1 MRLSRLVGL
10 VLTLATL
17 LAALGAPE
25 EAHAVDIRVRGEGK
39 IFADVQAAGTTLQV
53 AGALRDEFGRS
64 LPFRD
69 LELSVMNVHSQR
81 SALRSVKLTTDIQGR
96 FQLQQD
102 LDPGDYAVTMRF
114 IGTEHLAGDDLVSQV
129 SLNAQPPR
137 VDIHIPRLVAGQ
149 SQPANLRVRASVAGI
164 GVSGAA
170 LVAVNGKSVETIE
183 LDHYGRGALDVVKHL
198 DPGEN
203 LVEVSL
209 PATARRPEA
218 TDVARTR
225 FSRSPILTATAS
237 ASHRRLERGLAVRGE
252 VKDELGPLTS
262 GSVLITFERV
272 GFAEGDDAPRL
283 PDAAK
288 HRAEVELGE
297 GGVFEGF
304 ISGQIVRDGQWR
316 AHVVYQPDAG
326 KSLETLTQVVT
337 FDQSSS
343 RFFLNLLGALAIL
356 LGVGVLVVRLSTID
370 FAALLARL
378 GRKDDDGVI
387 APDFA
392 ESEPIVIEAL
402 EDGSGVEPVA
412 HDRLAGLIWDTWRA
426 APVGSAQ
433 LEFSQGGRVVYQ
445 TTSALDGTFR
455 TDSLGAGAWHLDVIA
470 PGFSRGTLDFE
481 LPHGGEYSRFRIG
494 LTAVPLKIRRYYQS
508 WVRRTHGDDLWG
520 RLSPRQIEATIWSA
534 FDVASVAVEDSRGR
548 EQLRQSIE
556 ALLADDGAG
565 VGADPEELLLAMTE
579 IVEEAYFSSR
589 IYDEQLWQVLV
600 QITTQLDARKEV
612 P

>member
-1 MRLSRLVGL
+1 MRWSRIVGL
-10 VLTLATL
+10 VIT
-17 LAALGAPE
+17 LAALLTAISAPG
-25 EAHAVDIRVRGEGK
+25 EALAVDIRVRGEGR

-81 SALRSVKLTTDIQGR
+81 STLRSVKLTTDIQGR

-129 SLNAQPPR
+129 SLKAQPPR
-137 VDIHIPRLVAGQ
+137 VDVHIPRLVAGQ

-183 LDHYGRGALDVVKHL
+183 LDHYGRGAIDVVEHL

-225 FSRSPILTATAS
+225 FSRSPILIASAS

-252 VKDELGPLTS
+252 VKDDLGPLTS

-272 GFAEGDDAPRL
+272 GGAGDDEAQL
-283 PDAAK
+283 LGATK

-297 GGVFEGF
+297 RGAFEGF

-316 AHVVYQPDAG
+316 AHVMYQPDAG
-326 KSLETLTQVVT
+326 QSLETLTQVVT

-343 RFFLNLLGALAIL
+343 RFFLNLLGVIAIL

-370 FAALLARL
+370 FTSLLARL
-378 GRKDDDGVI
+378 GRRDDEAKRAPEFVDG
-387 APDFA
+387 
-392 ESEPIVIEAL
+392 EPIVVEAL
-402 EDGSGVEPVA
+402 DAGSGVEPA
-412 HDRLAGLIWDTWRA
+412 SHDRLAGVIWDTWRA
-426 APVGSAQ
+426 EPVSSAR
-433 LEFSQGGRVVYQ
+433 LEFSRDGRVLYQ
-445 TTSALDGTFR
+445 TNAAADGTFR
-455 TDSLGAGAWHLDVIA
+455 TDSLSAGAWHLDVIA
-470 PGFSRGTLDFE
+470 SGFSRGTLDFE

-508 WVRRTHGDDLWG
+508 WVRHTHGDDLWG

-548 EQLRQSIE
+548 ELLRQSIE

-565 VGADPEELLLAMTE
+565 LNADPEELLLAMTE

-589 IYDEQLWQVLV
+589 VYDEQLWQVLV
-600 QITTQLDARKEV
+600 QITAQLDARKEEL
-612 P
+612 